1 MVFKLEIWPRLRE
14 VFVLIH
20 ERSCLEAVPGP
31 WPCTQRQAVNNAQLP
46 ALSAGAL
53 QGLPRAAGAAS
64 GGWGGHRTGPSLASQ
79 GPRSTVASLLPAL
92 WAECYLGTERTI
104 WGAVGQ
110 GHLFPE

>member
-53 QGLPRAAGAAS
+53 QGLPRAAGTAS
-64 GGWGGHRTGPSLASQ
+64 GGGGWAQNRPFAGQSGPEVSRRF
-79 GPRSTVASLLPAL
+79 PVACSVGRVLL
-92 WAECYLGTERTI
+92 GD
-104 WGAVGQ
+104 
-110 GHLFPE
+110 